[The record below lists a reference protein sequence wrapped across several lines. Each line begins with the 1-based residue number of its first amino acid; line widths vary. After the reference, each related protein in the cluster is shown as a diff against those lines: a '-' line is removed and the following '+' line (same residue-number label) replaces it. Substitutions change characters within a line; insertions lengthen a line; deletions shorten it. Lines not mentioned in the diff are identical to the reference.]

1 MTYYEKTY
9 RIGFG
14 GGLTKA
20 IKYLLISNVAI
31 YVLQLVT
38 PLFSGDWMINWFAL
52 SRAEALFEFKIWQF
66 VTYMF
71 LHDPNGP
78 LHIIFNMLLLWMFG
92 GEVERA
98 LGTREFLKYYFACG
112 LGGGLLHVALF
123 PSPVIGA
130 SGAIYGV
137 MAAFAILFPERV
149 ITLLLFLVV
158 PVQIKAK
165 WLVIGLC
172 SIALLFGFLGLFGD
186 GGSVAHFAHLGGV
199 ITGFIYLKVDWRLAY
214 LGQWLRQKQGS
225 RRAVQQLKRQQN
237 IQRMK
242 ERVDEILDKINE
254 VGYDHLD
261 ESERKILRDASERLS
276 QERETEN

>member
-1 MTYYEKTY
+1 MTYYERTY

-31 YVLQLVT
+31 YVLQLLT
-38 PLFSGDWMINWFAL
+38 PLFSGDWMLNWLAL
-52 SRAEALFEFKIWQF
+52 NRADAIFGFRIWQF
-66 VTYMF
+66 ITYMF

-92 GEVERA
+92 GEVERT
-98 LGTREFLKYYFACG
+98 LGTREFLKYYFTCG
-112 LGGGLLHVALF
+112 LGGGLMHVILF
-123 PSPVIGA
+123 PSPVVGA
-130 SGAIYGV
+130 SGAIYGI
-137 MAAFAILFPERV
+137 MAAFAIMFPERV

-165 WLVIGLC
+165 WLVIGL
-172 SIALLFGFLGLFGD
+172 SAIALLFGFLGLFGG

-199 ITGFIYLKVDWRLAY
+199 ITGFIYLKVDWRFAH
-214 LGQWLRQKQGS
+214 LGEWLRQKQGS
-225 RRAVQQLKRQQN
+225 NRAVQQLKRQQN
-237 IQRMK
+237 IQRIK

-254 VGYDHLD
+254 VGYEHLD

-276 QERETEN
+276 QEKETEN